1 MNTHLYMAGWWKI
14 SGKCY
19 CNQCLT
25 FYFDRLL
32 LEQGD
37 YGYMEGLVKEIIQC
51 VFSTLIF
58 WIPLMMVC
66 RGIRKGLAL
75 FNIDEN
81 SMKGGE

>member
-1 MNTHLYMAGWWKI
+1 
-14 SGKCY
+14 
-19 CNQCLT
+19 
-25 FYFDRLL
+25 
-32 LEQGD
+32 
-37 YGYMEGLVKEIIQC
+37 MEGLVKEIIQC